1 MRERLGM
8 VMWCRAVGGD
18 GWAHLPPSSW
28 SKIELEEEE
37 QRRKGCPRECALRAH
52 APSRAGWWPPVDNVR
67 ARVARRGVV
76 SRVEHVVCGGCRVA
90 GLRARIARSL
100 PSALWQGRA
109 ERCHTH
115 QPQQRM
121 RVSKDKWQD
130 DLHRWRIIECLTGGH
145 KGPISGHFS
154 CTWCLA

>member
-1 MRERLGM
+1 M

-76 SRVEHVVCGGCRVA
+76 SRVEHVVCGDAELPACERESPDRSPQLCGRVGRKGA
-90 GLRARIARSL
+90 IRIN
-100 PSALWQGRA
+100 PN
-109 ERCHTH
+109 
-115 QPQQRM
+115 
-121 RVSKDKWQD
+121 
-130 DLHRWRIIECLTGGH
+130 
-145 KGPISGHFS
+145 KG
-154 CTWCLA
+154 